1 MADTKVDKALKN
13 PSTVGVYD
21 RPRAEGDFNLLECS
35 IHSPSAGGAPVN
47 LNVGGRFVDMD
58 IFEDLFSNVLKG
70 TLTMLDTQGLAEMI
84 PLIGDETLI
93 LSFLTPGG
101 QGTQITAES
110 TEGNS
115 RTVAEEAV
123 RQRFKIYDC
132 KETLLQNKAKS
143 YQLFFVSEEYVHNS
157 KTKVSKGYGGQKYS
171 VIVKDVMNKINKN
184 IKSDY
189 QKNIYIEET
198 STPQNVIVPNWSP
211 FQAINFCASRSLSDD
226 ATPQD
231 QTTASANQTPK
242 ALGSLFVFYE
252 KLGTGFFYESIET
265 MIGKQKSQDNIP
277 LYQYTPK
284 LAGNRENSLGINYFG
299 VDKFEVMSSFKTLEN
314 LTQGMFGSTLITY
327 DPLRMKYDKVK
338 YDYHHSTV
346 KEKEEFDEQTGV
358 TEVST
363 SADSQ
368 LDDKQRRFH
377 DFIATD
383 VSAEDFKQNKLISSK
398 SDLIGSNDTVIKL
411 ATTTKDHEYFAA
423 PGGTVEGPPPSLS
436 PVPAE
441 TSIGV
446 SLTTFKDQSAKS
458 NRVEDWLLQRQAQI
472 QEFGSIVVNFS
483 VPGNSAR
490 HVGDLIRFEIP
501 TTIPDDDPNLI
512 GIPVGHQLY
521 SGFYIVSKIRHK
533 IDSQGYQTDIEL
545 IKNSF
550 AKRLPGQEAVL
561 STDGTAGGQ

>member
-1 MADTKVDKALKN
+1 MADQTQIDKLLSSSSGTPDYNLPKHDN
-13 PSTVGVYD
+13 
-21 RPRAEGDFNLLECS
+21 DFILLECS
-35 IHSPSAGGAPVN
+35 VHSPSGNVAVELNTAGRLIE
-47 LNVGGRFVDMD
+47 LN

-70 TLTMLDTQGLAEMI
+70 TLIMMDTQGLAETI
-84 PLIGDETLI
+84 PLVGDETLVI
-93 LSFLTPGG
+93 SFLTPGG
-101 QGTQITAES
+101 QGTQTTS
-110 TEGNS
+110 NTTNRNS

-132 KETLLQNKAKS
+132 NETLMQNRVKS
-143 YQLFFVSEEYVHNS
+143 YELFFVSEEYVYSS
-157 KTKVSKGYGGQKYS
+157 KTKVSKGYSASKYS
-171 VIVKDVMNKINKN
+171 VIVKDQMNKINKN

-211 FQAINFCASRSLSDD
+211 LQAINFCAARSLSDD
-226 ATPQD
+226 ITPQE
-231 QTTASANQTPK
+231 QSNTSANQTPK

-265 MIGKQKSQDNIP
+265 MIGKQKSQQSIP

-284 LAGNRENSLGINYFG
+284 TGDNRNTEIGIEYFG
-299 VDKFEVMSSFKTLEN
+299 VEEFEVMSSFKTLEN
-314 LTQGMFGSTLITY
+314 LKQGMFGSTLITY
-327 DPLRMKYDKVK
+327 DPLRMKYDKIK

-346 KEKEEFDEQTGV
+346 KEKEELDERAGV

-368 LDDKQRRFH
+368 LDDKQRRYH

-383 VSAEDFKQNKLISSK
+383 VSVVDNKQNKLVSTK

-423 PGGTVEGPPPSLS
+423 PGGKDELGIPFKS
-436 PVPAE
+436 A
-441 TSIGV
+441 IGV

-472 QEFGSIVVNFS
+472 EEFGSIVVGFTVS
-483 VPGNSAR
+483 GNSSR
-490 HVGDLIRFEIP
+490 HVGDLVRFEIP
-501 TTIPDDDPNLI
+501 TTIPDDDPVARGL
-512 GIPVGHQLY
+512 PVGHQLY
-521 SGFYIVSKIRHK
+521 SGYYIVSKIKHT
-533 IDSQGYQTDIEL
+533 ISTQGYQTDIEL

-550 AKRLPGQEAVL
+550 ANRLPGQEREL
-561 STDGTAGGQ
+561 NTDGTGGQ